1 MNGTADIDHTITA
14 DDEGGALDPRQAA
27 ELLKQTEKQTKREF
41 DFAPPW
47 LSLFGAALLLI
58 AYGGLYMAARNEH
71 PYKGPHGPW
80 LLVVPVVIIASV
92 SVRLRLFDKVSA
104 GLAGPTQVRIH
115 ATSAAIVLG
124 FICIYTFDAALR
136 HAGAS
141 YSIVYGV
148 FDAAAPILML
158 AGMGAANAAW
168 REDWVTMG
176 SAMALM
182 AVATAAAFASPAG
195 SWAVIG
201 IGGCIV
207 LLANAAVKIRLQ
219 RR

>member
-1 MNGTADIDHTITA
+1 MNGTTDINVAITE
-14 DDEGGALDPRQAA
+14 DDGGLDPRQAA
-27 ELLKQTEKQTKREF
+27 ELLSQTEKQTKRAF

-47 LSLFGAALLLI
+47 LSLFGAAILLV

-80 LLVVPVVIIASV
+80 LLVVPVAIVASV

-104 GLAGPTQVRIH
+104 GLTGPTQVRIH

-148 FDAAAPILML
+148 FDAAAPILIL
-158 AGMGAANAAW
+158 GAMGAANAAW
-168 REDWVTMG
+168 REDWLTMG
-176 SAMALM
+176 SATGLM
-182 AVATAAAFASPAG
+182 VVATAAAFASPAG

-207 LLANAAVKIRLQ
+207 LLSNAAVKIRLQ